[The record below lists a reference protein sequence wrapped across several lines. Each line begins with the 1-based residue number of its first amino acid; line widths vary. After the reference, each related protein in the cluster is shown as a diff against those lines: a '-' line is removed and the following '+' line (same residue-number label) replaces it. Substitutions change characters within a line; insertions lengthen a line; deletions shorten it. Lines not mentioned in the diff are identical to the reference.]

1 MNVDVICG
9 TTLFLPTGSEAKGSD
24 DPMDANQGV
33 VRAVTEVRTTLWW
46 LSKKF
51 QIKEGEHAGS
61 LEEEGCCPSGTHI

>member
-1 MNVDVICG
+1 MNIDVFWG
-9 TTLFLPTGSEAKGSD
+9 TALFLPTGSEAEGSD
-24 DPMDANQGV
+24 DPMDANQGD

-51 QIKEGEHAGS
+51 QIKEEEHAGS

>member
-1 MNVDVICG
+1 VHKVLV
-9 TTLFLPTGSEAKGSD
+9 LFLYISAGEDSEAKGSD